1 MKSNME
7 EEEEEEWYDSW
18 ESEIPL
24 ITRKRIDAGSM
35 NELLQIVDEYL
46 QELDSMERTR
56 KPRLSPLM
64 NFHSPNNPEFRGMKV
79 LPTRD
84 SKWQALL
91 FFDGKI
97 DLSRRR

>member
-1 MKSNME
+1 ME

-24 ITRKRIDAGSM
+24 ITRKRIAADSM
-35 NELLQIVDEYL
+35 NELLQLVDDYL
-46 QELDSMERTR
+46 QELDSMEQKS
-56 KPRLSPLM
+56 KPRIPLM
-64 NFHSPNNPEFRGMKV
+64 NFNPANNPEFRGMKV